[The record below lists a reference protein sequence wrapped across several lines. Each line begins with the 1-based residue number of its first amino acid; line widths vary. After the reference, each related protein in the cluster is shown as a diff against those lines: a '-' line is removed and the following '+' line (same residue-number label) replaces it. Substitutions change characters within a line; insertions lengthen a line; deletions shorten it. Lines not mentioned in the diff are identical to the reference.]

1 MQRVNRSSA
10 VASLPAAPAGGTPG
24 YFGGGNPG
32 IGQGATVPGYEWFN
46 GVQEELIGMLT
57 RAGITPAQADLTQLR
72 QSLDRLYGGAL
83 RSVAANI
90 TLTADDAGLVLV
102 DAAGGSRTI
111 TLPAANAASGRPQ
124 SFRLVRTDNSVN
136 TVTIQRAGADTIEG
150 ATARALRPAE
160 RLTLMSDG
168 VSAWRVAGGAG
179 RLVNVQVF
187 TASGTYTPTPGATRA
202 LVRGV
207 GGGGAGGGVPATG
220 AGASSAGAGGGAG
233 AHGVRWIDGTL
244 SSQAVTIGA
253 GGTPAAGAAGGPGGT
268 TSFGALLSCPGGF
281 GGPAGSVLSSPGVA
295 SNAASGGG
303 APSGATFGDGGAP
316 GGVSIVLAST
326 SALSGGGASSMYGGG
341 GTPAGSNATAG
352 FNGNAGVGRGS
363 GGGGGVAV
371 QTGGPVQ
378 GGAGTAGLIIVEE
391 YE

>member
-10 VASLPAAPAGGTPG
+10 VATLPAAPAGGTPG
-24 YFGGGNPG
+24 YFTGGNPG
-32 IGQGATVPGYEWFN
+32 AGQPATVPGYEWFN
-46 GVQEELIGMLT
+46 AVQEEMIGMLT
-57 RAGITPAQADLTQLR
+57 RAGITPAQANVTQLR

-102 DAAGGSRTI
+102 DASGGSRTI

-168 VSAWRVAGGAG
+168 VSAWRVVGGAG

-187 TASGTYTPTPGATRA
+187 TASGTYTPTQGATRA
-202 LVRGV
+202 LVRAV
-207 GGGGAGGGVPATG
+207 GGGGAGGGVAATG
-220 AGASSAGAGGGAG
+220 AGASSGGAGGGAG

-244 SSQAVTIGA
+244 ITQAVTIGA
-253 GGTPAAGAAGGPGGT
+253 GGTPAAGATGGSGGT
-268 TSFGALLSCPGGF
+268 TSFGALLSCPGGS
-281 GGPAGSVLSSPGVA
+281 GGAAGTALSSPGHSA
-295 SNAASGGG
+295 S
-303 APSGATFGDGGAP
+303 GAP
-316 GGVSIVLAST
+316 GGTAPLGASYGDAGSWGGVPLVFSGS
-326 SALSGGGASSMYGGG
+326 SALSGPGANSIFGGG
-341 GTPAGSNATAG
+341 GPPAGANGTVG
-352 FNGNAGVGRGS
+352 FNGSAASGRGS
-363 GGGGGVAV
+363 GGGGGLGC
-371 QTGGPVQ
+371 QTGTAVQ